1 MSQIERNPFETG
13 ISYDEKEIKLK
24 SSNFKS
30 LRSCPFTSVGVTLDV
45 GHLHKGSLHF
55 PLHVFEPQKWQ

>member
-13 ISYDEKEIKLK
+13 VSYDEKEIKLK
-24 SSNFKS
+24 SSNFKK
-30 LRSCPFTSVGVTLDV
+30 LRSCLLASVGVTFDA

-55 PLHVFEPQKWQ
+55 PSQVFEPQKWQ